1 MKQTVYLTDFRDA
14 FHQAGRGNQFTHEGL
29 EILFNWI
36 EELDDSTGEET
47 ELDVIALCCDFEE
60 SHFSDIAKSYGI
72 DIEGLED
79 DKALETVR
87 DHIWEYSQYCGTTS
101 EDCIV
106 YMNF

>member
-1 MKQTVYLTDFRDA
+1 MKQTVYIDDFKDA
-14 FHQAGRGNQFTHEGL
+14 FVRMGRGNQFTHEGL

-36 EELDDSTGEET
+36 QELDDSTGEDT

-87 DHIWEYSQYCGTTS
+87 DYIWEYSQYCGTTS
-101 EDCIV
+101 ENCIV